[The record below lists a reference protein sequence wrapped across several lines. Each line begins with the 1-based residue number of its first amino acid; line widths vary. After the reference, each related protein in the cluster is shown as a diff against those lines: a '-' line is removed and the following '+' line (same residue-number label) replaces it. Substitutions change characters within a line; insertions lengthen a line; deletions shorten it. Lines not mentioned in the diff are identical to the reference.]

1 MTVSSTGGHGQPTD
15 LPSADFY
22 FDVISPYAYLF
33 FELIERE
40 PLPLRLVRKPVVF
53 AALLDASGNK
63 GPAEIPAKRLFTY
76 RFCTWQADRL
86 GVPLVTPAAHPFNPI
101 RYLRLCLAGHCSTA
115 AIGSAFRTLWTSGLD
130 PASDE
135 AWALACRDAGVTDA
149 DARVVLQT
157 VKDELRANTDE
168 AIRRGVFGVPTI
180 LLDDWQF
187 WGVDSLP
194 MLRDYLAGKPIFES
208 AAMQGAAT
216 ARVGASR

>member
-86 GVPLVTPAAHPFNPI
+86 GVPLVT
-101 RYLRLCLAGHCSTA
+101 RAGRA
-115 AIGSAFRTLWTSGLD
+115 LNAVRMASA
-130 PASDE
+130 
-135 AWALACRDAGVTDA
+135 
-149 DARVVLQT
+149 
-157 VKDELRANTDE
+157 
-168 AIRRGVFGVPTI
+168 PTI
-180 LLDDWQF
+180 KSSGAVGRLIRPS
-187 WGVDSLP
+187 GTKS
-194 MLRDYLAGKPIFES
+194 
-208 AAMQGAAT
+208 AAT
-216 ARVGASR
+216 ASQSPASLSAA